1 MTKELMIE
9 LFSTDQELLS
19 TYHIEAPNTAE
30 VCAERTWKDLQD
42 SDVELHLIEKNGK
55 VIGYYGI
62 ERSPMQC
69 LTGFFLTPEN
79 RNAAMIELF
88 WGKVNQ
94 HFDSDYFV
102 GLYSKNTR
110 AIDFMNKKTQTKYEV
125 DNIVLFKVK
134 R

>member
-1 MTKELMIE
+1 
-9 LFSTDQELLS
+9 
-19 TYHIEAPNTAE
+19 
-30 VCAERTWKDLQD
+30 
-42 SDVELHLIEKNGK
+42 
-55 VIGYYGI
+55 
-62 ERSPMQC
+62 MQC

-88 WGKVNQ
+88 WGKVNK

-102 GLYSKNTR
+102 GLYKKNTR
-110 AIDFMNKKTQTKYEV
+110 AIDFMNKKTKTKYEV